1 MKKINF
7 KYVNENLT
15 TAYIFFFILV
25 ICVISSI
32 IYNVNIFILIILCLM
47 AGVYSFYTKKKFIS
61 KKNYIKENG
70 KKATGHVVNYIC
82 TDGMIVSGA
91 KDISDND
98 VILTSGSP
106 RKIGNE
112 INSLYHGYG
121 ASSYYKMFVEYNEPI
136 TNNIKTCLT
145 PYIKHIPNEWDNMIC
160 DVYILGEETYV
171 DNFRIEK

>member
-61 KKNYIKENG
+61 KKNYIKE
-70 KKATGHVVNYIC
+70 KESTRCLKF
-82 TDGMIVSGA
+82 
-91 KDISDND
+91 
-98 VILTSGSP
+98 LQRLQQSP
-106 RKIGNE
+106 
-112 INSLYHGYG
+112 
-121 ASSYYKMFVEYNEPI
+121 
-136 TNNIKTCLT
+136 
-145 PYIKHIPNEWDNMIC
+145 
-160 DVYILGEETYV
+160 
-171 DNFRIEK
+171 